1 MRTFVSFFLVVFILE
16 AFGKAIV
23 LANRDYERKPM
34 HIAIDIFLVDGV
46 VGHHS
51 IRPRFLAS
59 SSLGVIAMAVAIF
72 LNPNRS

>member
-1 MRTFVSFFLVVFILE
+1 MPGRVRTVEFMVSVSCRVTL
-16 AFGKAIV
+16 AITGGIGQRAGGA
-23 LANRDYERKPM
+23 LAKTVR
-34 HIAIDIFLVDGV
+34 VDGV